1 MSVRSA
7 AVALLTVLAVLRL
20 STAGAQQAAVLPPG
34 EGREIV
40 ATACTQCHNTGPFV
54 QLRAGVDAWRSQI
67 YDMILRGAQLR
78 PSEIEPAARYLAN
91 NFGPGVN
98 LTPPTVPVSLPQG
111 AQRELVQER
120 CVLCHGLDR
129 VVAARRT
136 PAEWQAIVARMAF
149 LGTPMSAEEGKRI
162 GAYLQQNFSPL

>member
-1 MSVRSA
+1 MRTA
-7 AVALLTVLAVLRL
+7 AGALLALLALCRFG
-20 STAGAQQAAVLPPG
+20 AAEAQQAGNLPPG

-54 QLRAGVDAWRSQI
+54 QLRAGVDAWRVQI

-78 PSEIEPAARYLAN
+78 PAEIDIAARYLAN

-98 LTPPTVPVSLPQG
+98 LTPATAVVALPAG
-111 AQRELVQER
+111 AQRELVEQR
-120 CVLCHGLDR
+120 CALCHGLDR
-129 VVAARRT
+129 VVATRRA

-149 LGTPMSAEEGKRI
+149 LGTPMSAEEGRRI
-162 GAYLQQNFSPL
+162 GSYLQQNFSTQ